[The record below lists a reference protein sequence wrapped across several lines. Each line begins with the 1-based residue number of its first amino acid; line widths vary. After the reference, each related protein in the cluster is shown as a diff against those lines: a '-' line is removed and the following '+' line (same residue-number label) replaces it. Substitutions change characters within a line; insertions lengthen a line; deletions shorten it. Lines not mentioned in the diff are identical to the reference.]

1 MRGLCLIHNYFAWWW
16 QMAAGPSYVRG
27 NPRGPPFF
35 EKEQKEKWWYFWWTL
50 HNILNPTPIFQNVNE
65 GPKWWTLK
73 SSRCCCVAWRQE
85 SPRRTYTT
93 QSNRPLPLTH
103 HSLEAMGPSPHNM
116 LKGFVRSWLG
126 HSLSR
131 AVLVSV
137 AVSDTRRLSFLYRN
151 IDHERFY
158 NSELQTYRIM
168 IIIILI

>member
-1 MRGLCLIHNYFAWWW
+1 MIFLMN
-16 QMAAGPSYVRG
+16 
-27 NPRGPPFF
+27 
-35 EKEQKEKWWYFWWTL
+35 
-50 HNILNPTPIFQNVNE
+50 NIPNHPPIFQNANE

-103 HSLEAMGPSPHNM
+103 HGLGAMGPSPHNM

-137 AVSDTRRLSFLYRN
+137 ADTRRLNFRN
-151 IDHERFY
+151 NHERFY
-158 NSELQTYRIM
+158 KGK
-168 IIIILI
+168 ILYILNCKQN